1 MQGIMHEAANQHAL
15 RPRRYAVPGSWC
27 AELLPRHPYQAAY
40 TPDLPVIGFAFD
52 GQVGVHAF
60 GSDRKTAF
68 RARPNGLA
76 YVPAGCDVYSQ
87 SKHGG
92 EYLKITVEKQQHG
105 EPWPWPRRFSDV
117 IDPVAIDAAQRL
129 RRLLLAGDRIDE
141 LQCERL
147 VGTLKQRTVH
157 VLGGDSIE
165 PAARCWMTPR
175 RLRLIEDLIEARLDA
190 KLTVQEL
197 AGALRLSAG
206 FFCRAFHAAVGQAPH
221 DYIIDRR
228 VSRAR
233 TLLRNAALDLGGIAH
248 ASGFASHAHMTATFR
263 KRLGVTPS
271 EFRRHLDASS
281 PWPS

>member
-1 MQGIMHEAANQHAL
+1 MQGIMHEATNQKASQ
-15 RPRRYAVPGSWC
+15 PRRYAVPGSWC

-60 GSDRKTAF
+60 GSDRKAAF

-76 YVPAGCDVYSQ
+76 YVPAGCDVYSE

-92 EYLKITVEKQQHG
+92 EYLKVTFEEQPHG
-105 EPWPWPRRFSDV
+105 EPWPWSRRFGDV

-141 LQCERL
+141 LQCERF
-147 VGTLKQRTVH
+147 VQALKQRTVYA
-157 VLGGDSIE
+157 LGGASIE

-175 RLRLIEDLIEARLDA
+175 RLRLVEDLIEARLDA
-190 KLTVQEL
+190 KLTVEEL

-233 TLLRNAALDLGGIAH
+233 TLLRNAALDLGAIAQ

-271 EFRRHLDASS
+271 ALRRNFG
-281 PWPS
+281 

>member
-1 MQGIMHEAANQHAL
+1 MDKVTNQIEST
-15 RPRRYAVPGSWC
+15 PRCYVASGSWY

-40 TPDLPVIGFAFD
+40 TPDLPVVGFAFD

-60 GSDRKTAF
+60 GSDRKAAF

-76 YVPAGCDVYSQ
+76 HVPAGCDVYSH

-92 EYLKITVEKQQHG
+92 EYLKITFEKQHG
-105 EPWPWPRRFSDV
+105 ETWPWSRRFSDV
-117 IDPVAIDAAQRL
+117 IDPVAIGAAQRL

-141 LQCERL
+141 LQCERF
-147 VGTLKQRTVH
+147 VQALKERTVCA
-157 VLGGDSIE
+157 LGGTPIE
-165 PAARCWMTPR
+165 RAARCWMTPR
-175 RLRLIEDLIEARLDA
+175 RLRLVEDLIETRLDA

-197 AGALRLSAG
+197 SGALRLSAG
-206 FFCRAFHAAVGQAPH
+206 FFARAFHAAVGQAPH

-233 TLLRNAALDLGGIAH
+233 TLLRNAALDLAAIAH

-263 KRLGVTPS
+263 QRLGVTPS
-271 EFRRHLDASS
+271 EFRRHLD
-281 PWPS
+281 

>member
-1 MQGIMHEAANQHAL
+1 MPE
-15 RPRRYAVPGSWC
+15 
-27 AELLPRHPYQAAY
+27 
-40 TPDLPVIGFAFD
+40 LPVIGFAFD

-60 GSDRKTAF
+60 GSDRKAAF

-92 EYLKITVEKQQHG
+92 EYLKITFAKQDR
-105 EPWPWPRRFSDV
+105 EPWSCSRRFGDV
-117 IDPVAIDAAQRL
+117 IDPAAIDAAQRL
-129 RRLLLAGDRIDE
+129 RRLLLADGRIDQ
-141 LQCERL
+141 LQSERL
-147 VGTLKQRTVH
+147 VQALRERTVCI
-157 VLGGDSIE
+157 LGGTSIE

-175 RLRLIEDLIEARLDA
+175 RLRLVDELIEARLDA
-190 KLTVQEL
+190 KLTVQDL
-197 AGALRLSAG
+197 AGGLRLSAG
-206 FFCRAFHAAVGQAPH
+206 FFCRAFHAAVGKAPH

-233 TLLRNAALDLGGIAH
+233 TLLRNTALDLSEIAQ

-271 EFRRHLDASS
+271 ALRSNFY
-281 PWPS
+281 

>member
-1 MQGIMHEAANQHAL
+1 MQGIMHEATNQKASG
-15 RPRRYAVPGSWC
+15 PPRYAVPGAGS

-60 GSDRKTAF
+60 GSDRKAAF

-92 EYLKITVEKQQHG
+92 EYLKVTFEEQQHG
-105 EPWPWPRRFSDV
+105 EPWPWSRRFSDV
-117 IDPVAIDAAQRL
+117 IDPAAIDAARRL

-147 VGTLKQRTVH
+147 VDTLKQRTVYA
-157 VLGGDSIE
+157 LGGAFIE

-175 RLRLIEDLIEARLDA
+175 RLRLVEDLIEARLDA

-221 DYIIDRR
+221 DYIVDRR

-233 TLLRNAALDLGGIAH
+233 MLLRNAALDLGAIAQ

-271 EFRRHLDASS
+271 ALRRNFG
-281 PWPS
+281 

>member
-1 MQGIMHEAANQHAL
+1 MQGIMHEAANQHAS
-15 RPRRYAVPGSWC
+15 RPRRCAVPGSWC

-40 TPDLPVIGFAFD
+40 TADLPVIGFAFD

-60 GSDRKTAF
+60 GSDRKAAF
-68 RARPNGLA
+68 RARANGLA

-87 SKHGG
+87 SRHGG
-92 EYLKITVEKQQHG
+92 EYLKITVEKQQHE

-117 IDPVAIDAAQRL
+117 IDPVAIDTAQQL

-147 VGTLKQRTVH
+147 VDTLKQRTIH
-157 VLGGDSIE
+157 VLGGYSIE

-271 EFRRHLDASS
+271 EFRRHLD
-281 PWPS
+281 

>member
-1 MQGIMHEAANQHAL
+1 MQGIMHEATNQKASG
-15 RPRRYAVPGSWC
+15 PRRHAVPGSWC
-27 AELLPRHPYQAAY
+27 TELLPRHPYQAAY
-40 TPDLPVIGFAFD
+40 TPDLPAIGFAFD

-60 GSDRKTAF
+60 GSDRKAAF

-92 EYLKITVEKQQHG
+92 EYLKVTFEKQHG
-105 EPWPWPRRFSDV
+105 EPWPWSRRFSDV
-117 IDPVAIDAAQRL
+117 IDPAAIDAAQRL

-147 VGTLKQRTVH
+147 VDTLKQRTVH
-157 VLGGDSIE
+157 ALGGAFIE

-175 RLRLIEDLIEARLDA
+175 RLRLVEDLIEARLDA

-221 DYIIDRR
+221 DYIVDRR

-233 TLLRNAALDLGGIAH
+233 MLLRNAALDLGAIAQ

-271 EFRRHLDASS
+271 ALRRNFG
-281 PWPS
+281 